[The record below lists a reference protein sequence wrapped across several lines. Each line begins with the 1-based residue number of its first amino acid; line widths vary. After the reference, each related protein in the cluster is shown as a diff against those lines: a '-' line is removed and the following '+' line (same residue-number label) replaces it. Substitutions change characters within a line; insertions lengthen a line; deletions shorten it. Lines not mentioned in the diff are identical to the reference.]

1 MPENAA
7 VNDVAISPQVAQ
19 AVAALGAG
27 PLTEDA
33 LAQHVFPLFS
43 RVLARGDIY
52 VANHSLGRPLDQTSA
67 DVAEAFDKWQTRLDD
82 AWEDW
87 LAEREQFRR
96 RIARLIGAA
105 RPDCIVPKTAAGQGL
120 RTVLNALPGKPH
132 VLSTRGEF
140 DAVDVV
146 LKQYVRC
153 GRIDITWVEPD
164 AEGRFTVDGI
174 LAQLEAQPHS
184 APVDLVVV
192 AQVMFMTGQ
201 VVADID
207 RLASACHAHGAR
219 LLVDAYHSIGA
230 MPVDVTAMD
239 ADFVIGASYKYL
251 RGGPGAGFLYV
262 SPRALESELCPLDIG
277 WFAKREV
284 FHFERPDPPQFM
296 PGGDGLLEGT
306 PPIFTWY
313 QARAGQQFV
322 LALGTD
328 RIRAY
333 GLDRQQRLKEYLR
346 AAGIVATGGDAQH
359 GAFLVVRHPQ
369 AMPLAQ
375 RMKSLG
381 VRADARAEY
390 LRLCPDVLTRDA
402 EMRRV
407 AEVVVQA
414 MAG

>member
-1 MPENAA
+1 
-7 VNDVAISPQVAQ
+7 
-19 AVAALGAG
+19 
-27 PLTEDA
+27 
-33 LAQHVFPLFS
+33 
-43 RVLARGDIY
+43 
-52 VANHSLGRPLDQTSA
+52 
-67 DVAEAFDKWQTRLDD
+67 
-82 AWEDW
+82 
-87 LAEREQFRR
+87 
-96 RIARLIGAA
+96 
-105 RPDCIVPKTAAGQGL
+105 
-120 RTVLNALPGKPH
+120 
-132 VLSTRGEF
+132 
-140 DAVDVV
+140 
-146 LKQYVRC
+146 
-153 GRIDITWVEPD
+153 
-164 AEGRFTVDGI
+164 
-174 LAQLEAQPHS
+174 
-184 APVDLVVV
+184 
-192 AQVMFMTGQ
+192 
-201 VVADID
+201 
-207 RLASACHAHGAR
+207 
-219 LLVDAYHSIGA
+219 
-230 MPVDVTAMD
+230 
-239 ADFVIGASYKYL
+239 
-251 RGGPGAGFLYV
+251 V
-262 SPRALESELCPLDIG
+262 SPRALESDLCPLDIG

-346 AAGIVATGGDAQH
+346 AAGIAATGGDAQH

-375 RMKSLG
+375 QMKSLG